1 MHGTKR
7 SVTLS
12 LLDIMFGW
20 MAFSYTLVGLGF
32 FRSIPAIILDH
43 VS

>member
-20 MAFSYTLVGLGF
+20 MAFSYTLVGLGSSH
-32 FRSIPAIILDH
+32 SIPAVILDH